1 MVSESEQ
8 TAASQWDSRPWRTRI
23 EARLDRTPS
32 ELNLREV
39 LKPAAVFV
47 PIIER
52 SEPTLLLTKRSDE
65 MPTHA
70 GQISFPGGRLHA
82 GDENLV
88 ATALRELKEEIGI
101 SRDMVTLGG
110 FLRPYETVNS
120 GFMILPVVGFVREG
134 FTLHVNP
141 QEVAEVIEAPLEYLM
156 DPKNRARMSVE
167 RQGVMRE
174 FHTIAFGRHTIW
186 GATAEMIV
194 NLAER
199 LKA

>member
-52 SEPTLLLTKRSDE
+52 SEPALLLTKRSDE